1 MVWGWNKD
9 IHLHGMVDGQIMV
22 RDRILRR
29 RREYKEKKEIEG
41 MIRRVMSIEMERR
54 IRKEKYMEGKR
65 GSVKKEA
72 KMAKNGTN
80 GEIEDKEV
88 K

>member
-1 MVWGWNKD
+1 
-9 IHLHGMVDGQIMV
+9 
-22 RDRILRR
+22 
-29 RREYKEKKEIEG
+29 

-54 IRKEKYMEGKR
+54 IRKEKYMEGER

-88 K
+88 KE

>member
-1 MVWGWNKD
+1 
-9 IHLHGMVDGQIMV
+9 MV

-72 KMAKNGTN
+72 KMAKMGQM
-80 GEIEDKEV
+80 EKLRIK